1 MLKKNI
7 VQISGFSVQ
16 GKKMASNSAPNFD
29 SMKVSELKQFLKDS
43 GASSSGNK
51 PDLVKRAKLYH
62 SRPEETV
69 NPSTSSNE
77 ISEELKIYEE
87 KRKIFHSDHEYHD
100 LEQGSSVSIPDAFD
114 SDTICQYLTN
124 WRLYDKDND
133 EEVDIS
139 TRKPAKKGEKM
150 YNDKMIQFVQF
161 SEDDVLDLLIFR
173 GNINAS
179 MAQEVQ

>member
-1 MLKKNI
+1 
-7 VQISGFSVQ
+7 
-16 GKKMASNSAPNFD
+16 MASKSNPDFD
-29 SMKVSELKQFLKDS
+29 SMKVTELKRFLKDS
-43 GASSSGNK
+43 GASQSGNK
-51 PDLVKRAKLYH
+51 PDLIKRAKLYH
-62 SRPEETV
+62 SRPDAV

-100 LEQGSSVSIPDAFD
+100 LEQGSSVSIPDDFD
-114 SDTICQYLTN
+114 SDTISEYLSS

-150 YNDKMIQFVQF
+150 YNDKMIQFVQY

-173 GNINAS
+173 ANINAS
-179 MAQEVQ
+179 MAQEIQ

>member
-1 MLKKNI
+1 
-7 VQISGFSVQ
+7 
-16 GKKMASNSAPNFD
+16 MATNRTPNFD
-29 SMKVSELKQFLKDS
+29 SMKVSELKRFLKDN
-43 GASSSGNK
+43 GASQSGNK
-51 PDLVKRAKLYH
+51 PDLIKRAKLYH
-62 SRPEETV
+62 SKPKDDV

-87 KRKIFHSDHEYHD
+87 KRKIFDSDHEYHD
-100 LEQGSSVSIPDAFD
+100 LEQGSRVSIPDAFD

-133 EEVDIS
+133 EDVDIS

-150 YNDKMIQFVQF
+150 YNDKMIQFVQY

-173 GNINAS
+173 ANINAS
-179 MAQEVQ
+179 MAQEIQ